1 MHCQLSGIKTA
12 SIATRGALRGTYV
25 RPSPYTATAPP
36 APCLHTV
43 IDSYWDATM
52 RNLLVLVPY
61 TTSPSLYIHP
71 AQRLIF
77 IQRTFWLTI
86 LCLHTTHTRT
96 HHTGVLEGIR
106 AVELLTVGAYYKTS
120 STAFVTMSSH
130 QATITA
136 HQLFLSHVHYSM
148 VVKSAPNPKG

>member
-1 MHCQLSGIKTA
+1 MIKL
-12 SIATRGALRGTYV
+12 IALV
-25 RPSPYTATAPP
+25 
-36 APCLHTV
+36 V
-43 IDSYWDATM
+43 
-52 RNLLVLVPY
+52 LLTY
-61 TTSPSLYIHP
+61 TTYSALYIHL
-71 AQRLIF
+71 AQRLISYF
-77 IQRTFWLTI
+77 CTADSLTVYPLPAHHI
-86 LCLHTTHTRT
+86 THHTHTHT
-96 HHTGVLEGIR
+96 HTHTHITHTHRTGVLEGIR